1 MSLSVKWVTSKK
13 KNNTYNL
20 AIFDKAFLW
29 NFPDTKKDDSSQVVS
44 NFSTKKK
51 KREREKVKTEEFS
64 QFLNH
69 SVIRDTG
76 ALTAW

>member
-51 KREREKVKTEEFS
+51 ERKKVKTEEFS
-64 QFLNH
+64 QFLNY

-76 ALTAW
+76 ASTAW